1 MAYTLGFGKYKDRT
15 LEWLFFNDP
24 GYVWWMIDKGAEKN
38 LKGAGRTRLMPYAFD
53 QPDNAARLER
63 LGVARVIGRK
73 DYTARRAAAE
83 LDRLLKD
90 ARYAERAAMAARR
103 IAQEEAVRAAC
114 DAVEEC
120 AGGRG

>member
-1 MAYTLGFGKYKDRT
+1 ML
-15 LEWLFFNDP
+15 
-24 GYVWWMIDKGAEKN
+24 V
-38 LKGAGRTRLMPYAFD
+38 MPYAFD